1 MTHIWRSAFIK
12 GGLPAWIGGIGL
24 KVSWRTLPT
33 VLLEDEVLDKAF
45 SRARKAADRVD
56 DSDRIFRVRKQ
67 MNRMVQTAADVIF
80 NQFTDLVEA
89 WPSLDQ
95 SPQFD
100 VAMIDACVG
109 CDDYRHHLS
118 MLQWG
123 AMRVSNIAAQNSKK
137 IVRTAR
143 TELMHDARKEAYGRI
158 SSVMRQVGSS
168 LLWLSEARETLKKL
182 PTISPELPCIVV
194 CGAPNVGK
202 SAFISALSSGNME
215 VNHYPFTTKQIH
227 VGHFFHRRLQH
238 QLVDTPG
245 LLDRPMIK
253 RNAIEKQAIAALEN
267 IGSLVLFLLDGSEAC
282 GTPFD
287 EQLNLLEEVKGLLP
301 ETDLMVVTSKADL
314 LSPRPEMWDEVV
326 AAEKL
331 WHDEGSEGDP
341 QLPLLYDADGR
352 PTMSAIEFVGMDAMR
367 LEIVNRVKSVR
378 QIDPLSLPDGWYRR
392 DHDVVAPK
400 YMKTR
405 DWNRRE

>member
-1 MTHIWRSAFIK
+1 M
-12 GGLPAWIGGIGL
+12 
-24 KVSWRTLPT
+24 KVSWRTIPT

-56 DSDRIFRVRKQ
+56 DPDKVFRVRKQ
-67 MNRMVQTAADVIF
+67 MNRMVQTAADVIYS
-80 NQFTDLVEA
+80 QFTEMVEC

-118 MLQWG
+118 MLQW
-123 AMRVSNIAAQNSKK
+123 AAKRITAISGQNSKK

-158 SSVMRQVGSS
+158 SSVMRQVGKS

-182 PTISPELPCIVV
+182 PTINSELPCVVV

-253 RNAIEKQAIAALEN
+253 RNAIEMQAIAALEN
-267 IGSLVLFLLDGSEAC
+267 TGSLVLFLLDGSEQC
-282 GTPFD
+282 GTPME

-301 ETDLMVVTSKADL
+301 ETDLLVVSSKADL
-314 LSPRPEMWDEVV
+314 LNPKPEMWDEVI

-331 WHDEGSEGDP
+331 WQDEGSEGDP
-341 QLPLLYDADGR
+341 LLPLLYDAQGR
-352 PTMSAIEFVGMDAMR
+352 PTMSATEFVGMDAMR
-367 LEIVNRVKSVR
+367 LEIVRRVKSAR
-378 QIDPLSLPDGWYRR
+378 DIDPLSLPEGWYRR
-392 DHDVVAPK
+392 DLDIAKPK

-405 DWNRRE
+405 DWDRRE

>member
-1 MTHIWRSAFIK
+1 M
-12 GGLPAWIGGIGL
+12 
-24 KVSWRTLPT
+24 KVSWRTIPT

-56 DSDRIFRVRKQ
+56 DSDKVFRVRKQ
-67 MNRMVQTAADVIF
+67 MNRMVQTAADVIYS
-80 NQFTDLVEA
+80 QFTEMVEC

-118 MLQWG
+118 MLQW
-123 AMRVSNIAAQNSKK
+123 AAKRITAISGQNSKK

-158 SSVMRQVGSS
+158 SSVMRQVGKS

-182 PTISPELPCIVV
+182 PTINSELPCVVV

-253 RNAIEKQAIAALEN
+253 RNAIEMQAIAALEN
-267 IGSLVLFLLDGSEAC
+267 TGSLVLFLLDGSEQC
-282 GTPFD
+282 GTPME

-301 ETDLMVVTSKADL
+301 ETDLLVVSSKADL
-314 LSPRPEMWDEVV
+314 LNPKPEMWDEVI

-331 WHDEGSEGDP
+331 WQDEGSEGDP
-341 QLPLLYDADGR
+341 LLPLLYDAQGR
-352 PTMSAIEFVGMDAMR
+352 PTMSATEFVGMDAMR
-367 LEIVNRVKSVR
+367 LEIVRRVKSAR
-378 QIDPLSLPDGWYRR
+378 DIDPLSLPEGWYRR
-392 DHDVVAPK
+392 DLDIAKPK

-405 DWNRRE
+405 DWDRRE

>member
-1 MTHIWRSAFIK
+1 M
-12 GGLPAWIGGIGL
+12 
-24 KVSWRTLPT
+24 KVSWRTIPT

-56 DSDRIFRVRKQ
+56 DPDKVFRVRKQ
-67 MNRMVQTAADVIF
+67 MNRMVQTAADVIYS
-80 NQFTDLVEA
+80 QFTEMVEC

-100 VAMIDACVG
+100 VAMIEACVG

-118 MLQWG
+118 MLQW
-123 AMRVSNIAAQNSKK
+123 AAKRITAISGQNSKK

-158 SSVMRQVGSS
+158 SSVMRQVGKS

-182 PTISPELPCIVV
+182 PTINSELPCIVV

-245 LLDRPMIK
+245 LLDRPMIN
-253 RNAIEKQAIAALEN
+253 RNAIEMQAIAALEN
-267 IGSLVLFLLDGSEAC
+267 TGSLVLFLLDGSEQC
-282 GTPFD
+282 GTPME

-301 ETDLMVVTSKADL
+301 ETDLLVVSSKADL
-314 LSPRPEMWDEVV
+314 LNPKPEMWDEVI

-331 WHDEGSEGDP
+331 WQDEGSEGDP
-341 QLPLLYDADGR
+341 LLPLLYDSQGR
-352 PTMSAIEFVGMDAMR
+352 PTMSATEFVGMDAMR
-367 LEIVNRVKSVR
+367 LEIVRRVKSAR
-378 QIDPLSLPDGWYRR
+378 DIDPLSLPEGWYRR
-392 DHDVVAPK
+392 DLDITKPK

-405 DWNRRE
+405 DWDRRE

>member
-1 MTHIWRSAFIK
+1 M
-12 GGLPAWIGGIGL
+12 

-56 DSDRIFRVRKQ
+56 DSDRVFRVRKQ

-80 NQFTDLVEA
+80 NQFTDLVNA

-109 CDDYRHHLS
+109 CDDYRHNLS

-123 AMRVSNIAAQNSKK
+123 AKRINSIAAQNSKK
-137 IVRTAR
+137 IVRTGR

-158 SSVMRQVGSS
+158 SSILRQVGPS

-182 PTISPELPCIVV
+182 PTISTDLPCIVV

-253 RNAIEKQAIAALEN
+253 RNAIEMQAIAALEN
-267 IGSLVLFLLDGSEAC
+267 TGSLVLFLMDESEHC
-282 GTPFD
+282 GTPLE
-287 EQLNLLEEVKGLLP
+287 EQMNLLEEIKGLLP
-301 ETDLMVVTSKADL
+301 ETELLVVTSKADL
-314 LSPRPEMWDEVV
+314 LEPQPEMWDEVI
-326 AAEKL
+326 AAEKQ

-341 QLPLLYDADGR
+341 HLPLLFDHHGR
-352 PTMSAIEFVGMDAMR
+352 PTMSATEFVGMDAMR

-378 QIDPLSLPDGWYRR
+378 DIDPLSLPEGWYRR
-392 DHDVVAPK
+392 DHDIEEPIYK
-400 YMKTR
+400 KTR
-405 DWNRRE
+405 DWNRRD